1 MNCENC
7 KSQLQS
13 GAQFCDNCGA
23 PVREYGT
30 AKKSKKAIIAVV
42 SGILVAAL
50 VLGALV
56 MLLLSGDSASSR
68 LAKVSVNT
76 FSQPVKIIGNDI
88 TVGTDIETDIEVI
101 LPAALTEGSCFV
113 KAGDISY
120 YRKDDFEYYSY
131 DTSAGLFRRV
141 SPDADDETQEIG
153 IGKIL
158 DYISAISDG
167 DYNKLSELINGGNLA
182 EDIAYV
188 NKFIGRADEVAEI
201 YFSDEYMTENYG
213 FVYTASDEIES
224 YSFNFS
230 VNKLLDTVYEI
241 TEGSKD
247 CFYDSEEYYE
257 ILSEIK
263 DLREKLGENG
273 DKMTVGIVINV
284 KDGVYESI
292 EIGVMNGE
300 NEDIVSVDLEFSDYG
315 SATVDTEY
323 EDLYNR
329 RKEQLGEKDYLMWA
343 GFLTFSD
350 YYDED

>member
-7 KSQLQS
+7 KCQLQS
-13 GAQFCDNCGA
+13 GALFCESCGA
-23 PVREYGT
+23 PVVVNGT
-30 AKKSKKAIIAVV
+30 AKKSKKALITVISA
-42 SGILVAAL
+42 ILVVAL
-50 VLGALV
+50 LLGALAV
-56 MLLLSGDSASSR
+56 FLLSEDSAASR

-76 FSQPVKIIGNDI
+76 FSKSVKIIGSDI
-88 TVGTDIETDIEVI
+88 IIGSEIETDIEVI
-101 LPAALTEGSCFV
+101 LPSALTDGNCFV

-141 SPDADDETQEIG
+141 SPDADDKTQEIG

-158 DYISAISDG
+158 DYVSAISDG
-167 DYNKLSELINGGNLA
+167 DYARLSELINGGNLA

-188 NKFIGRADEVAEI
+188 NKLIGRADDVVEL
-201 YFSDEYMTENYG
+201 YFSDEYMTSNYG
-213 FVYTASDEIES
+213 FVYTTSDDGEGYVFS
-224 YSFNFS
+224 FS

-247 CFYDSEEYYE
+247 CFFDSEEYYE

-263 DLREKLGENG
+263 DLRENLGESG
-273 DKMTVGIVINV
+273 DKMTVEIDIAV

-292 EIGVMNGE
+292 KIGVSRDEGE
-300 NEDIVSVDLEFSDYG
+300 SLVSVGLEFSDYG

-323 EDLYNR
+323 ESDYDK
-329 RKEQLGEKDYLMWA
+329 RKEQLGEKDYIMWV
-343 GFLTFSD
+343 GFLTYSD
-350 YYDED
+350 YYDKD

>member
-7 KSQLQS
+7 KSRLQN
-13 GAQFCDNCGA
+13 GALFCDNCGA
-23 PVREYGT
+23 PVREYGA
-30 AKKSKKAIIAVV
+30 AKKSKKVIVAVV
-42 SGILVAAL
+42 SAILAAVL
-50 VLGALV
+50 VLGTLV
-56 MLLLSGDSASSR
+56 MLLWGRESAASR
-68 LAKVSVNT
+68 LAEVSVNT
-76 FSQPVKIIGNDI
+76 FSGSVKIIGNNI
-88 TVGTDIETDIEVI
+88 TVGTDIETDIEII
-101 LPAALTEGSCFV
+101 LPAALTEGNCFV

-167 DYNKLSELINGGNLA
+167 DYKKLSELINGGNLA

-188 NKFIGRADEVAEI
+188 NRFIGRADEVVEN
-201 YFSDEYMTENYG
+201 YFSDEYMTQNYG
-213 FVYTASDEIES
+213 FVYTASDEGES
-224 YSFNFS
+224 YSFAFS

-273 DKMTVGIVINV
+273 DKMTVGIAINV

-315 SATVDTEY
+315 SATVDAEY
-323 EDLYNR
+323 ENLYSR